1 MNTFTKRLALVIAG
15 TLLAGTSLA
24 AQQGRINKRQAR
36 QDKRIEQGVASG
48 QITNKE
54 AAKLEAGQA
63 KVQSAETAA
72 RADGKVTAKEHAKIE
87 HMQDKQSKKIARQK
101 HDKQHK

>member
-1 MNTFTKRLALVIAG
+1 MNTNTKRLALVLAG
-15 TLLAGTSLA
+15 ALLATTGLSA
-24 AQQGRINKRQAR
+24 QGRINKRQAR

-48 QITNKE
+48 QLTNKE

-63 KVQSAETAA
+63 KVQTAETAA

-101 HDKQHK
+101 HDKQRK